1 MDCSV
6 SRVYLVPVDSPAAM
20 TAFIKLASKTSFH
33 TITPSVPVAFMSR
46 VFVCPGSPGVFEPAA
61 FIIGCLQCGL
71 WIELK
76 TTRHTQKS
84 QSTRGSRGTLHV
96 KQAPGKTSVCQ
107 IFIFCVCDLG
117 WRNENFACD
126 VTLVVQRPLAPPS
139 PMVVLLP
146 PPLPLPLPPPPP
158 PQPPRRPQLDDD
170 LSDEVERLSDSDES

>member
-1 MDCSV
+1 MRRSGYALDCSV

-61 FIIGCLQCGL
+61 FIIGTCLQCGL
-71 WIELK
+71 CIELK

-126 VTLVVQRPLAPPS
+126 PSCPATPGAPISDGCSASPALAPALAAPAS
-139 PMVVLLP
+139 TTTAPAP
-146 PPLPLPLPPPPP
+146 PA
-158 PQPPRRPQLDDD
+158 R
-170 LSDEVERLSDSDES
+170 